1 MKRKSLISIFITL
14 MMLCLSMFVIV
25 GCSEKPAT
33 LETVT
38 ITNKTELAAEWHIGD
53 ADRAVTVAFAPDSFT
68 ADNTSVVLTS
78 DNRDAVVADGMVL
91 KAVGLGKAKITATA
105 DGKTDT
111 VDVEVLPK
119 LTGIAIT
126 NKNVLTSVWY
136 IGDDA
141 RMVEVKLSPD
151 DFTLENTDVQITSS
165 NPQVIKAEGKTLTAL
180 AEGTSTITAKAGE
193 FSDTVDV
200 TVSVPELTGISINEA
215 DLKKPW
221 TVGDADREVVVTY
234 DPASIYNNENT
245 PYTITS
251 DNTSAVTVIE
261 NKKIHAVACGEAKIT
276 VVAGN
281 KTAEV
286 TINVRPALESVSI
299 SNEAALKAK
308 WVIGDAART
317 VEVSLAPSDCYSSE
331 NTTVEITSSNE
342 QAIVVSGKTLTA
354 IGLGKSTITVTAGDK
369 TAEIELEVVKPDLTK
384 IAIGNKEELNAKW
397 AVGDATRTL
406 NINYTPHNYYNDD
419 NTTVTVSSS
428 NTSAITVSGKTLT
441 AAGVGT
447 STITVTY
454 GTGENALTDSVEITV
469 VRPDITSVTIT
480 NKDDFTADWQMNSG
494 TKSLT
499 ISLAPAEYYSL
510 ADVEVISSDSNIVS
524 INKTNDAVTLTA
536 VGGGEATITVKV
548 GSRQDSVEITVVRP
562 DITSVT
568 ITNKDDFTAD
578 WQMNSGTKS
587 LTISL
592 APAEYYSLADVEVIS
607 SDSNIVSINKT
618 NDAVTLTAVSVGEA
632 TITVK
637 VGSRQDNV
645 TINVVR
651 PALTSLSITSE
662 KTLNW
667 TLDGSNS
674 ATISV
679 SFDPE
684 DYYSAVDVTVTASG
698 DNIVT
703 TDGLTITAN
712 GNVGT
717 ATITVAYKDDATIK
731 DTITVTTTVSN
742 PSIELSGNGVT
753 LIQDGDKQGQYQLNG
768 LHGATIS
775 LPTVNKAACD
785 NRDDNIILDDLVL
798 SDTEKMALDNNEL
811 TVSEKGEFTVTY
823 TVKDSRDE
831 TKTATVTLNISIFR
845 KVLADNG
852 DYSMKEGCA
861 FVEDDKQVV
870 VGSNTGISFVPFNV
884 QPSKNYYAEVTF
896 DSKYFLSADGGWWD
910 SGIGMGHFLP
920 NVSGRL
926 LMSYV
931 DKAKTH
937 KVKDF
942 NTTVNWETDETKDA
956 SIIYSYKLDEF
967 RGIVFNTADDNT
979 PNTVKYAIARI
990 GDDFFCFVNDVY
1002 VCSVSPELYR
1012 NSDTIPGIFAVA
1024 MKNDNGNTEATKIS
1038 YVFDAEA
1045 KTKVSSLLKGGSGVA
1060 SAYVPNEYY
1069 LGSKVEGNF
1078 TVNVATDER
1087 GANFDVNGDNDNK
1100 KDYNSSCVSPY
1111 VYFDGDFALEWEY
1124 KPTWTSHEF
1133 GTGNT
1138 GSIFELRSINYWSE
1152 LNKFGVRFF
1161 WDGSTPVVQFIAH
1174 RPQED
1179 QFGWTNES
1187 AKYAQSSTEYQ
1198 NLMNYGVK
1206 MRVTRK
1212 ITDGKATITYTVI
1225 PFIDANKTEGQVLFE
1240 VTQAN
1245 IDQSNFGN
1253 NYQIATEAL
1262 QFVWHNMETA
1272 GEYSNIRWAHTA
1284 TPDWMRLS

>member
-14 MMLCLSMFVIV
+14 MMLCLSMFAIV

-53 ADRAVTVAFAPDSFT
+53 ADRAVAVAFAPDSFT

-165 NPQVIKAEGKTLTAL
+165 NPQAIKAEGKTLTAL

-548 GSRQDSVEITVVRP
+548 GSRQD
-562 DITSVT
+562 
-568 ITNKDDFTAD
+568 
-578 WQMNSGTKS
+578 
-587 LTISL
+587 
-592 APAEYYSLADVEVIS
+592 
-607 SDSNIVSINKT
+607 
-618 NDAVTLTAVSVGEA
+618 
-632 TITVK
+632 
-637 VGSRQDNV
+637 NV

-717 ATITVAYKDDATIK
+717 ATITVAYKDNAAIK

-768 LHGATIS
+768 LHGAAIS

-785 NRDDNIILDDLVL
+785 NRDENITLDDLEL
-798 SDTEKMALDNNEL
+798 SDTGKMTLDNNKL

-831 TKTATVTLNISIFR
+831 TKTATAILNISIFR

-942 NTTVNWETDETKDA
+942 NTAEGWETNEEKDA

-1024 MKNDNGNTEATKIS
+1024 MNNANGNTEATKIS

-1045 KTKVSSLLKGGSGVA
+1045 KTKVSTLLKGGSGVA
-1060 SAYVPNEYY
+1060 SAYVPFDWAANSKNEY
-1069 LGSKVEGNF
+1069 L
-1078 TVNVATDER
+1078 TVNNATEDR
-1087 GANFDVNGDNDNK
+1087 GANYNYTHNFSEFNDGM
-1100 KDYNSSCVSPY
+1100 VSPY
-1111 VYFDGDFALEWEY
+1111 VYFDGDFTFEWEY
-1124 KPTWTSHEF
+1124 KPTDVSFDWEV
-1133 GTGNT
+1133 
-1138 GSIFELRSINYWSE
+1138 GSTLEIRTNKYSE
-1152 LNKFGVRFF
+1152 PIIKFGVQFGYDWEGDVTGEKLR
-1161 WDGSTPVVQFIAH
+1161 FIADLRDPDNH
-1174 RPQED
+1174 
-1179 QFGWTNES
+1179 GWHQTSYYNKNS
-1187 AKYAQSSTEYQ
+1187 GDAATAAMYNNVFSF
-1198 NLMNYGVK
+1198 GVK
-1206 MRVTRK
+1206 FRVTRT
-1212 ITDGKATITYTVI
+1212 INEGKASYVYTVI
-1225 PFIDANKTEGQVLFE
+1225 PYTDANKTEGQKIEWTFIDITEENYGPGWDDAAKTVQVL
-1240 VTQAN
+1240 
-1245 IDQSNFGN
+1245 
-1253 NYQIATEAL
+1253 
-1262 QFVWHNMETA
+1262 WHNYRAA

-1284 TPDWMRLS
+1284 TPDWDAPVVD

>member
-53 ADRAVTVAFAPDSFT
+53 ADRAVEVAFAPDSFT

-111 VDVEVLPK
+111 VDVEVSPK

-151 DFTLENTDVQITSS
+151 DFTLDNTDVQITSS
-165 NPQVIKAEGKTLTAL
+165 NPQAIKAEGKTLTAL

-261 NKKIHAVACGEAKIT
+261 NKKIHAVALGEAKIT
-276 VVAGN
+276 VAAGN

-317 VEVSLAPSDCYSSE
+317 VEVSLAPSDYYSSE

-397 AVGDATRTL
+397 VVGDATRTL
-406 NINYTPHNYYNDD
+406 NINYTPHDYYNDD

-510 ADVEVISSDSNIVS
+510 ADVEVVSSDSNIVS
-524 INKTNDAVTLTA
+524 V
-536 VGGGEATITVKV
+536 
-548 GSRQDSVEITVVRP
+548 
-562 DITSVT
+562 
-568 ITNKDDFTAD
+568 
-578 WQMNSGTKS
+578 
-587 LTISL
+587 
-592 APAEYYSLADVEVIS
+592 
-607 SDSNIVSINKT
+607 NKT
-618 NDAVTLTAVSVGEA
+618 NDAVTLTAVSGGEA

-667 TLDGSNS
+667 TLDGNNS

-679 SFDPE
+679 SFNPAE
-684 DYYSAVDVTVTASG
+684 YYSAVDVTVTASG
-698 DNIVT
+698 NNIVT
-703 TDGLTITAN
+703 IDGLTITAN

-753 LIQDGDKQGQYQLNG
+753 LIQDGEKAGQYLING
-768 LHGATIS
+768 LHGAAIS
-775 LPTVNKAACD
+775 LPTVSKAACD
-785 NRDDNIILDDLVL
+785 NRDENITLDDLEL
-798 SDTEKMALDNNEL
+798 SDTGKMTLENNKL

-831 TKTATVTLNISIFR
+831 TKTATATLNISIFR

-870 VGSNTGISFVPFNV
+870 VGSNTDISFVPFNV

-896 DSKYFLSADGGWWD
+896 DSKYFLSTDGGWWE

-942 NTTVNWETDETKDA
+942 NTAVGWETNEENDA
-956 SIIYSYKLDEF
+956 SIIYSYKLDEL

-1012 NSDTIPGIFAVA
+1012 NSDTIPGIFADA
-1024 MKNDNGNTEATKIS
+1024 MKNEKGNTEATNIS

-1045 KTKVSSLLKGGSGVA
+1045 KTKVSTLLKGGSGVA
-1060 SAYVPNEYY
+1060 SAYRPFDGYPD
-1069 LGSKVEGNF
+1069 
-1078 TVNVATDER
+1078 TTDKITPSQENI
-1087 GANFDVNGDNDNK
+1087 GYTFNTMDAKEFNDG
-1100 KDYNSSCVSPY
+1100 CVSPY
-1111 VYFDGDFALEWEY
+1111 VYFDGDFTFEYEY
-1124 KPTWTSHEF
+1124 KPNQFDWSVWEA
-1133 GTGNT
+1133 
-1138 GSIFELRSINYWSE
+1138 GSILVIRS
-1152 LNKFGVRFF
+1152 NKYGNEMVRFGVDFAYS
-1161 WDGSTPVVQFIAH
+1161 DGKEGSRFIADVPKDDGGFNYH
-1174 RPQED
+1174 QDTRRFKGDAVE
-1179 QFGWTNES
+1179 
-1187 AKYAQSSTEYQ
+1187 Q
-1198 NLMNYGVK
+1198 NGQTYTPANDIFNYGAK
-1206 MRVTRK
+1206 FRVTRK
-1212 ITDGKATITYTVI
+1212 IVNGKATFAYSVSVYKDEQKTVGYTWGWTFTDI
-1225 PFIDANKTEGQVLFE
+1225 SEDYGAAWDDCTKTVQM
-1240 VTQAN
+1240 
-1245 IDQSNFGN
+1245 I
-1253 NYQIATEAL
+1253 
-1262 QFVWHNMETA
+1262 WHNKGASGT
-1272 GEYSNIRWAHTA
+1272 YSNIRWAHTA
-1284 TPDWMRLS
+1284 TPDWDAPVVD

>member
-14 MMLCLSMFVIV
+14 MMLCLSMFAIV

-33 LETVT
+33 LETIT

-53 ADRAVTVAFAPDSFT
+53 ADRAVAVAFAPDSFT

-78 DNRDAVVADGMVL
+78 DNRDAVVADGMML

-165 NPQVIKAEGKTLTAL
+165 NPQAIKAEGKTLTAL

-261 NKKIHAVACGEAKIT
+261 NKKIHAVARGEAKIT

-536 VGGGEATITVKV
+536 V
-548 GSRQDSVEITVVRP
+548 
-562 DITSVT
+562 
-568 ITNKDDFTAD
+568 
-578 WQMNSGTKS
+578 SG
-587 LTISL
+587 
-592 APAEYYSLADVEVIS
+592 
-607 SDSNIVSINKT
+607 
-618 NDAVTLTAVSVGEA
+618 GEA

-651 PALTSLSITSE
+651 PALKSLSITSE

-798 SDTEKMALDNNEL
+798 SDTTKMALDNNKL

-942 NTTVNWETDETKDA
+942 NTTVNWETNEEKDA

-1069 LGSKVEGNF
+1069 LGSKAEGNF

-1152 LNKFGVRFF
+1152 LNKFGVRFL

-1174 RPQED
+1174 RPQEE

-1240 VTQAN
+1240 VTQAD

-1253 NYQIATEAL
+1253 NYQIATETL

-1272 GEYSNIRWAHTA
+1272 GEYSNIRWTHTA
-1284 TPDWMRLS
+1284 TPDWYAPVVD

>member
-1 MKRKSLISIFITL
+1 MKRKSLILIFITL

-261 NKKIHAVACGEAKIT
+261 NKKIHAVARGEAKIT

-397 AVGDATRTL
+397 VVGDATRTL
-406 NINYTPHNYYNDD
+406 NINYTPHDYYNDD

-536 VGGGEATITVKV
+536 VSGGEATITVKV
-548 GSRQDSVEITVVRP
+548 GS
-562 DITSVT
+562 
-568 ITNKDDFTAD
+568 
-578 WQMNSGTKS
+578 M
-587 LTISL
+587 
-592 APAEYYSLADVEVIS
+592 
-607 SDSNIVSINKT
+607 
-618 NDAVTLTAVSVGEA
+618 
-632 TITVK
+632 
-637 VGSRQDNV
+637 QDNV

-712 GNVGT
+712 GKVGT

-896 DSKYFLSADGGWWD
+896 DSKYFLSADGGWWE

-942 NTTVNWETDETKDA
+942 NTAEGWETNEENDA

-1024 MKNDNGNTEATKIS
+1024 MKNDKGNTEATKIS

-1045 KTKVSSLLKGGSGVA
+1045 KTKVSTLLKGGSGVA
-1060 SAYVPNEYY
+1060 SAYVPFDWAANSKNEY
-1069 LGSKVEGNF
+1069 L
-1078 TVNVATDER
+1078 TVNNATEDR
-1087 GANFDVNGDNDNK
+1087 GANYNYTHKSSDFNDGM
-1100 KDYNSSCVSPY
+1100 VSPY
-1111 VYFDGDFALEWEY
+1111 VYFDGDFTFEWEY
-1124 KPTWTSHEF
+1124 KPTDVSFDWEV
-1133 GTGNT
+1133 
-1138 GSIFELRSINYWSE
+1138 GSTLEIRTNKYSE
-1152 LNKFGVRFF
+1152 PIIKFGVQFGYDWEGDVTGEKLR
-1161 WDGSTPVVQFIAH
+1161 FIADLRDPDH
-1174 RPQED
+1174 Y
-1179 QFGWTNES
+1179 GWHQTSYYNKNS
-1187 AKYAQSSTEYQ
+1187 GDAATAAMYNNVFSF
-1198 NLMNYGVK
+1198 GVK
-1206 MRVTRK
+1206 FRVTRT
-1212 ITDGKATITYTVI
+1212 INEGKASYVYTVI
-1225 PFIDANKTEGQVLFE
+1225 PYTDANKTEGQKIEWTFIDITEENYGPGWDDAAKTVQVL
-1240 VTQAN
+1240 
-1245 IDQSNFGN
+1245 
-1253 NYQIATEAL
+1253 
-1262 QFVWHNMETA
+1262 WHNYHAA

-1284 TPDWMRLS
+1284 TPDWDAPVVD

>member
-261 NKKIHAVACGEAKIT
+261 NKKIHAVARGEAKIT

-397 AVGDATRTL
+397 VVGDATRTL
-406 NINYTPHNYYNDD
+406 NINYTPHDYYNDD

-536 VGGGEATITVKV
+536 VSGGEATITVKV
-548 GSRQDSVEITVVRP
+548 GS
-562 DITSVT
+562 
-568 ITNKDDFTAD
+568 
-578 WQMNSGTKS
+578 M
-587 LTISL
+587 
-592 APAEYYSLADVEVIS
+592 
-607 SDSNIVSINKT
+607 
-618 NDAVTLTAVSVGEA
+618 
-632 TITVK
+632 
-637 VGSRQDNV
+637 QDNV

-717 ATITVAYKDDATIK
+717 ATITVAYKDDANIK

-753 LIQDGDKQGQYQLNG
+753 LIQDGEKAGQYLING
-768 LHGATIS
+768 LHGAAIS
-775 LPTVNKAACD
+775 LPTVSKAACD
-785 NRDDNIILDDLVL
+785 NRDENITLDDLEL
-798 SDTEKMALDNNEL
+798 SDTGKMTLDNNKL

-831 TKTATVTLNISIFR
+831 TKTATAILNISIFR

-942 NTTVNWETDETKDA
+942 NTAEGWETNEEKDA

-1024 MKNDNGNTEATKIS
+1024 MNNANGNTEATKIS

-1045 KTKVSSLLKGGSGVA
+1045 KTKVSTLLKGGSGVA
-1060 SAYVPNEYY
+1060 SAYVPFDWAANSKNEY
-1069 LGSKVEGNF
+1069 L
-1078 TVNVATDER
+1078 TVNNATEDR
-1087 GANFDVNGDNDNK
+1087 GANYNYTYNFSEFNDGM
-1100 KDYNSSCVSPY
+1100 VSPY
-1111 VYFDGDFALEWEY
+1111 VYFDGDFTFEWEY
-1124 KPTWTSHEF
+1124 KPTDVSFDWEV
-1133 GTGNT
+1133 
-1138 GSIFELRSINYWSE
+1138 GSTLEIRTNKYSE
-1152 LNKFGVRFF
+1152 PIIKFGVQFGYDWEGDVTGEKLR
-1161 WDGSTPVVQFIAH
+1161 FIADLRDPDNH
-1174 RPQED
+1174 
-1179 QFGWTNES
+1179 GWHQTSYYNKNS
-1187 AKYAQSSTEYQ
+1187 GDAATAAMYNNVFSF
-1198 NLMNYGVK
+1198 GVK
-1206 MRVTRK
+1206 FRVTRT
-1212 ITDGKATITYTVI
+1212 INEGKASYVYTVI
-1225 PFIDANKTEGQVLFE
+1225 PYTDANKTEGQKIEWTFIDITEENYGPGWDDAAKTVQVL
-1240 VTQAN
+1240 
-1245 IDQSNFGN
+1245 
-1253 NYQIATEAL
+1253 
-1262 QFVWHNMETA
+1262 WHNYRAA

-1284 TPDWMRLS
+1284 TPDWDAPVVD

>member
-25 GCSEKPAT
+25 GCSVKPAT

-53 ADRAVTVAFAPDSFT
+53 ADRVVAVAFAPDSFT

-111 VDVEVLPK
+111 VDVEVSPK

-261 NKKIHAVACGEAKIT
+261 NKKIHAVARGEAKIT

-397 AVGDATRTL
+397 VVGDATRTL
-406 NINYTPHNYYNDD
+406 NINYTPHDYYNDD

-510 ADVEVISSDSNIVS
+510 ADVEVISSDSNI
-524 INKTNDAVTLTA
+524 I
-536 VGGGEATITVKV
+536 
-548 GSRQDSVEITVVRP
+548 
-562 DITSVT
+562 
-568 ITNKDDFTAD
+568 
-578 WQMNSGTKS
+578 
-587 LTISL
+587 
-592 APAEYYSLADVEVIS
+592 
-607 SDSNIVSINKT
+607 SINKT
-618 NDAVTLTAVSVGEA
+618 NDAVTLTAVSGGEA

-637 VGSRQDNV
+637 VGSMQDNV

-651 PALTSLSITSE
+651 PALTNLSITSE

-684 DYYSAVDVTVTASG
+684 EYYSAVDVTVTASG
-698 DNIVT
+698 ENIVT

-717 ATITVAYKDDATIK
+717 ATITVAYKDNAAIN

-753 LIQDGDKQGQYQLNG
+753 LIQDGEKAGQYLING
-768 LHGATIS
+768 LHGAAIS
-775 LPTVNKAACD
+775 LPTVSKVACD
-785 NRDDNIILDDLVL
+785 NRDENITLDDLEL
-798 SDTEKMALDNNEL
+798 SDTGKMTLDNNKL

-831 TKTATVTLNISIFR
+831 TKTATAILNISIFR

-942 NTTVNWETDETKDA
+942 NTAEGWETNEEKDA

-1024 MKNDNGNTEATKIS
+1024 MNNANGNTEATKIS

-1045 KTKVSSLLKGGSGVA
+1045 KTKVSTLLKGGSGVA
-1060 SAYVPNEYY
+1060 SAYVPFDWAANSKNEY
-1069 LGSKVEGNF
+1069 L
-1078 TVNVATDER
+1078 TVNNATEDR
-1087 GANFDVNGDNDNK
+1087 GANYNYTHKFSGFNDGM
-1100 KDYNSSCVSPY
+1100 VSPY
-1111 VYFDGDFALEWEY
+1111 VYFDGDFTFEWEY
-1124 KPTWTSHEF
+1124 KPTDVSFDWEV
-1133 GTGNT
+1133 
-1138 GSIFELRSINYWSE
+1138 GSTLEIRTNKYSE
-1152 LNKFGVRFF
+1152 PIIKFGVQFGYDWEGDVTGEKLR
-1161 WDGSTPVVQFIAH
+1161 FIADLRDPDNH
-1174 RPQED
+1174 
-1179 QFGWTNES
+1179 GWHQTSYYNKNS
-1187 AKYAQSSTEYQ
+1187 GDAATAAMYNNVFSF
-1198 NLMNYGVK
+1198 GVK
-1206 MRVTRK
+1206 FRVTRT
-1212 ITDGKATITYTVI
+1212 INEGKASYVYTVI
-1225 PFIDANKTEGQVLFE
+1225 PYTDANKTEGQKIEWTFIDITEENYGPGWDDAAKTVQVL
-1240 VTQAN
+1240 
-1245 IDQSNFGN
+1245 
-1253 NYQIATEAL
+1253 
-1262 QFVWHNMETA
+1262 WHNYRAA

-1284 TPDWMRLS
+1284 TPDWDAPVVD

>member
-1 MKRKSLISIFITL
+1 MKRKSLILIFITL
-14 MMLCLSMFVIV
+14 MMLCLSMFAIV

-200 TVSVPELTGISINEA
+200 TVSVSVSELMGISINEA

-234 DPASIYNNENT
+234 NPAGIYNNENT

-251 DNTSAVTVIE
+251 NNTSAVTVIE

-286 TINVRPALESVSI
+286 TINVRPALESISI
-299 SNEAALKAK
+299 SNKAALKAK
-308 WVIGDAART
+308 W
-317 VEVSLAPSDCYSSE
+317 
-331 NTTVEITSSNE
+331 
-342 QAIVVSGKTLTA
+342 
-354 IGLGKSTITVTAGDK
+354 
-369 TAEIELEVVKPDLTK
+369 
-384 IAIGNKEELNAKW
+384 
-397 AVGDATRTL
+397 AVGDDTRTL
-406 NINYTPHNYYNDD
+406 NINYTPRDYYNDD

-469 VRPDITSVTIT
+469 V
-480 NKDDFTADWQMNSG
+480 
-494 TKSLT
+494 
-499 ISLAPAEYYSL
+499 
-510 ADVEVISSDSNIVS
+510 
-524 INKTNDAVTLTA
+524 
-536 VGGGEATITVKV
+536 
-548 GSRQDSVEITVVRP
+548 
-562 DITSVT
+562 
-568 ITNKDDFTAD
+568 
-578 WQMNSGTKS
+578 
-587 LTISL
+587 
-592 APAEYYSLADVEVIS
+592 
-607 SDSNIVSINKT
+607 
-618 NDAVTLTAVSVGEA
+618 
-632 TITVK
+632 
-637 VGSRQDNV
+637 
-645 TINVVR
+645 
-651 PALTSLSITSE
+651 PALKSLSITSE

-684 DYYSAVDVTVTASG
+684 EYYSAVDVTVTASG
-698 DNIVT
+698 DDIVT

-717 ATITVAYKDDATIK
+717 ATITVAYKDDANIK

-753 LIQDGDKQGQYQLNG
+753 LIQDGEKAGQYLING
-768 LHGATIS
+768 LHGAAIS
-775 LPTVNKAACD
+775 LPTVSKAACD
-785 NRDDNIILDDLVL
+785 NRDENITLDDLEL
-798 SDTEKMALDNNEL
+798 SDTGKMTLDNNKL

-831 TKTATVTLNISIFR
+831 TKTATAILNISIFR

-920 NVSGRL
+920 YVSGRL

-1024 MKNDNGNTEATKIS
+1024 MNNANGNTEATKIS

-1045 KTKVSSLLKGGSGVA
+1045 KTKVSTLLKGGSGVA

-1069 LGSKVEGNF
+1069 LGSKAEGNF

-1087 GANFDVNGDNDNK
+1087 GANFDFNADNDNK

-1111 VYFDGDFALEWEY
+1111 VYFDGDFTLEWEY
-1124 KPTWTSHEF
+1124 RPTWTSHEF

-1138 GSIFELRSINYWSE
+1138 GSIFELRSINYWAE

-1240 VTQAN
+1240 VTQAD

>member
-1 MKRKSLISIFITL
+1 MKRKSLILIFITL

-261 NKKIHAVACGEAKIT
+261 NKKIHAVARGEAKIT

-397 AVGDATRTL
+397 VVGDATRTL
-406 NINYTPHNYYNDD
+406 NINYTPHDYYNDD

-536 VGGGEATITVKV
+536 VSGGEATITVKV
-548 GSRQDSVEITVVRP
+548 GS
-562 DITSVT
+562 
-568 ITNKDDFTAD
+568 
-578 WQMNSGTKS
+578 M
-587 LTISL
+587 
-592 APAEYYSLADVEVIS
+592 
-607 SDSNIVSINKT
+607 
-618 NDAVTLTAVSVGEA
+618 
-632 TITVK
+632 
-637 VGSRQDNV
+637 QDNV

-684 DYYSAVDVTVTASG
+684 EYYSAVDVTVTASG

-717 ATITVAYKDDATIK
+717 ATITVAYKDNAAIN

-753 LIQDGDKQGQYQLNG
+753 LIQDGEKAGQYLING
-768 LHGATIS
+768 LHGAAIS
-775 LPTVNKAACD
+775 LPTVSKAACD
-785 NRDDNIILDDLVL
+785 NRDENITLDDLEL
-798 SDTEKMALDNNEL
+798 SDTGKMTLDNNKL

-831 TKTATVTLNISIFR
+831 TKTATAILNISIFR

-942 NTTVNWETDETKDA
+942 NTAEGWETNEEKDA

-1024 MKNDNGNTEATKIS
+1024 MNNANGNTEATKIS

-1045 KTKVSSLLKGGSGVA
+1045 KTKVSTLLKGGSGVA
-1060 SAYVPNEYY
+1060 SAYVPFDWAANSKNEY
-1069 LGSKVEGNF
+1069 L
-1078 TVNVATDER
+1078 TVNNATEDR
-1087 GANFDVNGDNDNK
+1087 GANYNYTYNFSEFNDGM
-1100 KDYNSSCVSPY
+1100 VSPY
-1111 VYFDGDFALEWEY
+1111 VYFDGDFTFEWEY
-1124 KPTWTSHEF
+1124 KPTDVSFDWEV
-1133 GTGNT
+1133 
-1138 GSIFELRSINYWSE
+1138 GSTLEIRTNKYSE
-1152 LNKFGVRFF
+1152 PIIKFGVQFGYDWEGDVTGEKLR
-1161 WDGSTPVVQFIAH
+1161 FIADLRDPDNH
-1174 RPQED
+1174 
-1179 QFGWTNES
+1179 GWHQTSYYNKNS
-1187 AKYAQSSTEYQ
+1187 GDAATAAMYNNVFSF
-1198 NLMNYGVK
+1198 GVK
-1206 MRVTRK
+1206 FRVTRT
-1212 ITDGKATITYTVI
+1212 INEGKASYVYTVI
-1225 PFIDANKTEGQVLFE
+1225 PYTDANKTEGQKIEWTFIDITEENYGPGWDDAAKTVQVL
-1240 VTQAN
+1240 
-1245 IDQSNFGN
+1245 
-1253 NYQIATEAL
+1253 
-1262 QFVWHNMETA
+1262 WHNYRAA

-1284 TPDWMRLS
+1284 TPDWDAPVVD

>member
-25 GCSEKPAT
+25 GCSVKPAT

-53 ADRAVTVAFAPDSFT
+53 ADRVVAVAFAPDSFT

-111 VDVEVLPK
+111 VDVEVSPK

-200 TVSVPELTGISINEA
+200 TVSVSVSELMGISINEA

-286 TINVRPALESVSI
+286 TINVRPALESISI
-299 SNEAALKAK
+299 SNKAALK
-308 WVIGDAART
+308 
-317 VEVSLAPSDCYSSE
+317 
-331 NTTVEITSSNE
+331 
-342 QAIVVSGKTLTA
+342 
-354 IGLGKSTITVTAGDK
+354 
-369 TAEIELEVVKPDLTK
+369 
-384 IAIGNKEELNAKW
+384 AKW

-406 NINYTPHNYYNDD
+406 NINYTPHDYYNDD

-469 VRPDITSVTIT
+469 V
-480 NKDDFTADWQMNSG
+480 
-494 TKSLT
+494 
-499 ISLAPAEYYSL
+499 
-510 ADVEVISSDSNIVS
+510 
-524 INKTNDAVTLTA
+524 
-536 VGGGEATITVKV
+536 
-548 GSRQDSVEITVVRP
+548 
-562 DITSVT
+562 
-568 ITNKDDFTAD
+568 
-578 WQMNSGTKS
+578 
-587 LTISL
+587 
-592 APAEYYSLADVEVIS
+592 
-607 SDSNIVSINKT
+607 
-618 NDAVTLTAVSVGEA
+618 
-632 TITVK
+632 
-637 VGSRQDNV
+637 
-645 TINVVR
+645 
-651 PALTSLSITSE
+651 PALKSLSITSE

-753 LIQDGDKQGQYQLNG
+753 LIQDGEKAGQYLING
-768 LHGATIS
+768 LHGAAIS
-775 LPTVNKAACD
+775 LPTVSKAACD
-785 NRDDNIILDDLVL
+785 NRDENITLDDLEL
-798 SDTEKMALDNNEL
+798 SDTGKMTLDNNKL

-831 TKTATVTLNISIFR
+831 TKTATAILNISIFR

-942 NTTVNWETDETKDA
+942 NTAEGWETNEEKDA

-1024 MKNDNGNTEATKIS
+1024 MKNANGNTEATKIS

-1045 KTKVSSLLKGGSGVA
+1045 KTKVSTLLKGGSGVA
-1060 SAYVPNEYY
+1060 SAYVPFDWAANSKNEY
-1069 LGSKVEGNF
+1069 L
-1078 TVNVATDER
+1078 TVNNATEDR
-1087 GANFDVNGDNDNK
+1087 GANYNYTHNFSEFNDGM
-1100 KDYNSSCVSPY
+1100 VSPY
-1111 VYFDGDFALEWEY
+1111 VYFDGDFTFEWEY
-1124 KPTWTSHEF
+1124 KPTDVSFDWEV
-1133 GTGNT
+1133 
-1138 GSIFELRSINYWSE
+1138 GSTLEIRTNKYSE
-1152 LNKFGVRFF
+1152 PIIKFGVQFGYDWEGDVTGEKLR
-1161 WDGSTPVVQFIAH
+1161 FIADLRDPDNH
-1174 RPQED
+1174 
-1179 QFGWTNES
+1179 GWHQTSYYNKNS
-1187 AKYAQSSTEYQ
+1187 GDAATAAMYNNVFSF
-1198 NLMNYGVK
+1198 GVK
-1206 MRVTRK
+1206 FRVTRT
-1212 ITDGKATITYTVI
+1212 INEGKASYVYTVI
-1225 PFIDANKTEGQVLFE
+1225 PYTDANKTEGQKIEWTFIDITEENYGPGWDDAAKTVQVL
-1240 VTQAN
+1240 
-1245 IDQSNFGN
+1245 
-1253 NYQIATEAL
+1253 
-1262 QFVWHNMETA
+1262 WHNYHAA

-1284 TPDWMRLS
+1284 TPDWDAPVVD

>member
-1 MKRKSLISIFITL
+1 MKRKSLILIFITL
-14 MMLCLSMFVIV
+14 MMLCLSMFAIV
-25 GCSEKPAT
+25 GCSVKPAT

-261 NKKIHAVACGEAKIT
+261 NKKIHAVARGEAKIT

-397 AVGDATRTL
+397 VVGDATRTL
-406 NINYTPHNYYNDD
+406 NINYTPHDYYNDD

-536 VGGGEATITVKV
+536 VSGGEATITVKV
-548 GSRQDSVEITVVRP
+548 GS
-562 DITSVT
+562 
-568 ITNKDDFTAD
+568 
-578 WQMNSGTKS
+578 M
-587 LTISL
+587 
-592 APAEYYSLADVEVIS
+592 
-607 SDSNIVSINKT
+607 
-618 NDAVTLTAVSVGEA
+618 
-632 TITVK
+632 
-637 VGSRQDNV
+637 QDNV

-698 DNIVT
+698 NNIVT

-753 LIQDGDKQGQYQLNG
+753 LIQDGEKAGQYLING
-768 LHGATIS
+768 LHGAAIS

-831 TKTATVTLNISIFR
+831 TKTATAILNISIFR

-942 NTTVNWETDETKDA
+942 NTTVNNWETDETKDA

-1024 MKNDNGNTEATKIS
+1024 MNNANGNTEATKIS

-1045 KTKVSSLLKGGSGVA
+1045 KTKVSTLLKGGSGVA

-1069 LGSKVEGNF
+1069 LGSKAEGNF

-1087 GANFDVNGDNDNK
+1087 GANFDFNADNDNK

-1111 VYFDGDFALEWEY
+1111 VYFDGDFTLEWEY
-1124 KPTWTSHEF
+1124 RPTWTSHEF

-1179 QFGWTNES
+1179 HFGWANES
-1187 AKYAQSSTEYQ
+1187 KKYAQSSTEYQ

-1240 VTQAN
+1240 VTQAD

>member
-14 MMLCLSMFVIV
+14 MMLCLSMFAIV

-53 ADRAVTVAFAPDSFT
+53 ADRAVAVAFAPDSFT

-261 NKKIHAVACGEAKIT
+261 NKKIHAVARGEAKIT

-397 AVGDATRTL
+397 VVGDATRTL
-406 NINYTPHNYYNDD
+406 NINYTPHDYYNDD

-480 NKDDFTADWQMNSG
+480 NKDDFTADW
-494 TKSLT
+494 
-499 ISLAPAEYYSL
+499 P
-510 ADVEVISSDSNIVS
+510 
-524 INKTNDAVTLTA
+524 
-536 VGGGEATITVKV
+536 
-548 GSRQDSVEITVVRP
+548 
-562 DITSVT
+562 
-568 ITNKDDFTAD
+568 
-578 WQMNSGTKS
+578 MNSGTKS

-618 NDAVTLTAVSVGEA
+618 NDAVTLTAVSGGEA

-637 VGSRQDNV
+637 VGSRQDSV

-1024 MKNDNGNTEATKIS
+1024 MNNANGNTEATKIS

-1045 KTKVSSLLKGGSGVA
+1045 KTKVSALLKGGSGVA

-1069 LGSKVEGNF
+1069 LGSKAEGNF

-1087 GANFDVNGDNDNK
+1087 GANFDVNGDKDNK

-1138 GSIFELRSINYWSE
+1138 GSIFELRSINYWAE

-1187 AKYAQSSTEYQ
+1187 ARYAQSSTEYQ

-1240 VTQAN
+1240 VTQAD
-1245 IDQSNFGN
+1245 IDQGNFGN

-1284 TPDWMRLS
+1284 TPDWDAPVVD

>member
-1 MKRKSLISIFITL
+1 MKRKSLILIFITL
-14 MMLCLSMFVIV
+14 MMLCLSMFAIV
-25 GCSEKPAT
+25 GCSVKPAT

-261 NKKIHAVACGEAKIT
+261 NKKIHAVARGEAKIT

-397 AVGDATRTL
+397 VVGDATRTL
-406 NINYTPHNYYNDD
+406 NINYTPHDYYNDD

-480 NKDDFTADWQMNSG
+480 NKDDFTADW
-494 TKSLT
+494 
-499 ISLAPAEYYSL
+499 P
-510 ADVEVISSDSNIVS
+510 
-524 INKTNDAVTLTA
+524 
-536 VGGGEATITVKV
+536 
-548 GSRQDSVEITVVRP
+548 
-562 DITSVT
+562 
-568 ITNKDDFTAD
+568 
-578 WQMNSGTKS
+578 MNSGTKS

-618 NDAVTLTAVSVGEA
+618 NDAVTLTAVSGGEA

-651 PALTSLSITSE
+651 PALKSLSITSE

-679 SFDPE
+679 SFDPAE
-684 DYYSAVDVTVTASG
+684 YYSAVDVTVTASG

-753 LIQDGDKQGQYQLNG
+753 LIQDGEKAGQYLING
-768 LHGATIS
+768 LHGAAIS
-775 LPTVNKAACD
+775 LPTVSKAACD
-785 NRDDNIILDDLVL
+785 NRDENITLDDLEL
-798 SDTEKMALDNNEL
+798 SDTGKMTLDNNKL

-831 TKTATVTLNISIFR
+831 TKTATAILNISIFR

-942 NTTVNWETDETKDA
+942 NTAEGWETNEEKDA

-1045 KTKVSSLLKGGSGVA
+1045 KTKVSTLLKGGSGVA
-1060 SAYVPNEYY
+1060 SAYVPFDWAANSKNEY
-1069 LGSKVEGNF
+1069 L
-1078 TVNVATDER
+1078 TVNNATEDR
-1087 GANFDVNGDNDNK
+1087 GANYNYTHNFSEFNDGM
-1100 KDYNSSCVSPY
+1100 VSPY
-1111 VYFDGDFALEWEY
+1111 VYFDGDFTFEWEY
-1124 KPTWTSHEF
+1124 KPTDVSFDWEV
-1133 GTGNT
+1133 
-1138 GSIFELRSINYWSE
+1138 GSTLEIRTNKYSE
-1152 LNKFGVRFF
+1152 PIIKFGVQFGYDWEGDVTGEKLR
-1161 WDGSTPVVQFIAH
+1161 FIADLRDPDNH
-1174 RPQED
+1174 
-1179 QFGWTNES
+1179 GWHQTSYYNKNS
-1187 AKYAQSSTEYQ
+1187 GDAATAAMYNNVFSF
-1198 NLMNYGVK
+1198 GVK
-1206 MRVTRK
+1206 FRVTRT
-1212 ITDGKATITYTVI
+1212 INEGKASYVYTVI
-1225 PFIDANKTEGQVLFE
+1225 PYTDANKTEGQKIEWTFIDITEENYGPGWDDAAKTVQVL
-1240 VTQAN
+1240 
-1245 IDQSNFGN
+1245 
-1253 NYQIATEAL
+1253 
-1262 QFVWHNMETA
+1262 WHNYRAA

-1284 TPDWMRLS
+1284 TPDWDAPVVD

>member
-1 MKRKSLISIFITL
+1 MKRKSLILIFITL
-14 MMLCLSMFVIV
+14 MMLCLSMFAIV

-200 TVSVPELTGISINEA
+200 TVSVSVSELTGISINEA

-286 TINVRPALESVSI
+286 TINVRPVLESISI
-299 SNEAALKAK
+299 SNKAALK
-308 WVIGDAART
+308 
-317 VEVSLAPSDCYSSE
+317 
-331 NTTVEITSSNE
+331 
-342 QAIVVSGKTLTA
+342 
-354 IGLGKSTITVTAGDK
+354 
-369 TAEIELEVVKPDLTK
+369 
-384 IAIGNKEELNAKW
+384 AKW

-406 NINYTPHNYYNDD
+406 NINYTPNGYYNDD

-454 GTGENALTDSVEITV
+454 GTGENARTDSVEITV
-469 VRPDITSVTIT
+469 V
-480 NKDDFTADWQMNSG
+480 
-494 TKSLT
+494 
-499 ISLAPAEYYSL
+499 
-510 ADVEVISSDSNIVS
+510 
-524 INKTNDAVTLTA
+524 
-536 VGGGEATITVKV
+536 
-548 GSRQDSVEITVVRP
+548 
-562 DITSVT
+562 
-568 ITNKDDFTAD
+568 
-578 WQMNSGTKS
+578 
-587 LTISL
+587 
-592 APAEYYSLADVEVIS
+592 
-607 SDSNIVSINKT
+607 
-618 NDAVTLTAVSVGEA
+618 
-632 TITVK
+632 
-637 VGSRQDNV
+637 
-645 TINVVR
+645 
-651 PALTSLSITSE
+651 PALKSLSITSE

-684 DYYSAVDVTVTASG
+684 EYYSAADVTVTASG

-717 ATITVAYKDDATIK
+717 ATITVAYKDNAAIK

-785 NRDDNIILDDLVL
+785 NRDDNIILDDLEL
-798 SDTEKMALDNNEL
+798 SDTGKMTLDNNKL

-823 TVKDSRDE
+823 TVKDRRDE
-831 TKTATVTLNISIFR
+831 TKIATVTLNISIFR
-845 KVLADNG
+845 KVLADN
-852 DYSMKEGCA
+852 DNYSMKEGCA

-910 SGIGMGHFLP
+910 SGIGMGHFRP

-1024 MKNDNGNTEATKIS
+1024 MNNANGNTEATKIS

-1045 KTKVSSLLKGGSGVA
+1045 KTKVSTLLKGGSGVA

-1069 LGSKVEGNF
+1069 LGSKAEGNF

-1087 GANFDVNGDNDNK
+1087 GANFDFNADNDNK

-1111 VYFDGDFALEWEY
+1111 VYFDGDFTLEWEY
-1124 KPTWTSHEF
+1124 RPTWTSHEF

-1152 LNKFGVRFF
+1152 LNKFGVRFS

-1174 RPQED
+1174 RPQEE
-1179 QFGWTNES
+1179 QFGWANES
-1187 AKYAQSSTEYQ
+1187 KKYAQSSTEYQ

-1225 PFIDANKTEGQVLFE
+1225 PFTDANKTEGQALLD
-1240 VTQAN
+1240 VTQSD
-1245 IDQSNFGN
+1245 IDQGNFGN

-1284 TPDWMRLS
+1284 TPDWYAPVVD

>member
-1 MKRKSLISIFITL
+1 MKRKSLILIFITL
-14 MMLCLSMFVIV
+14 MMLCLSMFAIV

-200 TVSVPELTGISINEA
+200 TVSVSVSELMGISINEA

-234 DPASIYNNENT
+234 NPANIYNNENT

-251 DNTSAVTVIE
+251 DNTSVVTVIE

-286 TINVRPALESVSI
+286 TINVRPVLESISI
-299 SNEAALKAK
+299 SNKAAL
-308 WVIGDAART
+308 
-317 VEVSLAPSDCYSSE
+317 
-331 NTTVEITSSNE
+331 
-342 QAIVVSGKTLTA
+342 Q
-354 IGLGKSTITVTAGDK
+354 
-369 TAEIELEVVKPDLTK
+369 
-384 IAIGNKEELNAKW
+384 AKW

-406 NINYTPHNYYNDD
+406 NINYTPNGYYNDD

-454 GTGENALTDSVEITV
+454 GTGENALRDSVEITV
-469 VRPDITSVTIT
+469 V
-480 NKDDFTADWQMNSG
+480 
-494 TKSLT
+494 
-499 ISLAPAEYYSL
+499 
-510 ADVEVISSDSNIVS
+510 
-524 INKTNDAVTLTA
+524 
-536 VGGGEATITVKV
+536 
-548 GSRQDSVEITVVRP
+548 
-562 DITSVT
+562 
-568 ITNKDDFTAD
+568 
-578 WQMNSGTKS
+578 
-587 LTISL
+587 
-592 APAEYYSLADVEVIS
+592 
-607 SDSNIVSINKT
+607 
-618 NDAVTLTAVSVGEA
+618 
-632 TITVK
+632 
-637 VGSRQDNV
+637 
-645 TINVVR
+645 
-651 PALTSLSITSE
+651 PALKSLSITSE

-684 DYYSAVDVTVTASG
+684 EYYSEADVTVTASG

-717 ATITVAYKDDATIK
+717 ATITVAYKDNAAIK

-845 KVLADNG
+845 KVLADN
-852 DYSMKEGCA
+852 DNYSMKEGCA

-910 SGIGMGHFLP
+910 SGIGMGHFLS

-942 NTTVNWETDETKDA
+942 NTTVNNWETDETKDA

-1024 MKNDNGNTEATKIS
+1024 MKNDKGNTEATKIS

-1045 KTKVSSLLKGGSGVA
+1045 KTKVSTLLKGGSGVA
-1060 SAYVPNEYY
+1060 SAYVPFEWAANSKNEY
-1069 LGSKVEGNF
+1069 L
-1078 TVNVATDER
+1078 TVNNATEDR
-1087 GANFDVNGDNDNK
+1087 GANYNYT
-1100 KDYNSSCVSPY
+1100 YNSSEFNDGMVSPY
-1111 VYFDGDFALEWEY
+1111 VYFDGDFTFEWEY
-1124 KPTWTSHEF
+1124 KPTDVSFDWEV
-1133 GTGNT
+1133 
-1138 GSIFELRSINYWSE
+1138 GSTLEIRTNKYSE
-1152 LNKFGVRFF
+1152 PIIKFGVQFGYDWEGDVTGEKLR
-1161 WDGSTPVVQFIAH
+1161 FIADLRDPDNH
-1174 RPQED
+1174 
-1179 QFGWTNES
+1179 GWHQTSYYNKNS
-1187 AKYAQSSTEYQ
+1187 GDAATAAMYNNVFSF
-1198 NLMNYGVK
+1198 GVK
-1206 MRVTRK
+1206 FRVTRT
-1212 ITDGKATITYTVI
+1212 INEGKASYVYTVI
-1225 PFIDANKTEGQVLFE
+1225 PYTDANKTEGQKIEWTFIDITEENYGPGWDDAAKTVQVL
-1240 VTQAN
+1240 
-1245 IDQSNFGN
+1245 
-1253 NYQIATEAL
+1253 
-1262 QFVWHNMETA
+1262 WHNYRAA
-1272 GEYSNIRWAHTA
+1272 GEYSNIRWAHTT
-1284 TPDWMRLS
+1284 TPDWDAPVVD

>member
-14 MMLCLSMFVIV
+14 MMLCLSMFAIV

-33 LETVT
+33 LESVT

-53 ADRAVTVAFAPDSFT
+53 ADRAVAVVFAPDSFT

-111 VDVEVLPK
+111 VDVEVSPK

-141 RMVEVKLSPD
+141 RMVEVKLSPN
-151 DFTLENTDVQITSS
+151 DFTLDNTDVQITSS
-165 NPQVIKAEGKTLTAL
+165 NPQAIKAEGKTLTAL

-261 NKKIHAVACGEAKIT
+261 NKKIHAVALGEAKIT
-276 VVAGN
+276 VAAGN

-317 VEVSLAPSDCYSSE
+317 VEVSLAPSDYYSSE

-406 NINYTPHNYYNDD
+406 NINYTPHDYYNDD

-510 ADVEVISSDSNIVS
+510 ADVEVVSSDSNIVS
-524 INKTNDAVTLTA
+524 VNKTNDAVTLTA
-536 VGGGEATITVKV
+536 VSSGEATITVKV
-548 GSRQDSVEITVVRP
+548 GSRQDS
-562 DITSVT
+562 
-568 ITNKDDFTAD
+568 
-578 WQMNSGTKS
+578 
-587 LTISL
+587 
-592 APAEYYSLADVEVIS
+592 
-607 SDSNIVSINKT
+607 
-618 NDAVTLTAVSVGEA
+618 
-632 TITVK
+632 
-637 VGSRQDNV
+637 V

-667 TLDGSNS
+667 TLDGNNS

-679 SFDPE
+679 SFDPAE
-684 DYYSAVDVTVTASG
+684 YYSAVDVTVTASG

-753 LIQDGDKQGQYQLNG
+753 LIQDGEKAGQYLING
-768 LHGATIS
+768 LHGAAIS
-775 LPTVNKAACD
+775 LPTVSKAACD
-785 NRDDNIILDDLVL
+785 NRDENITLDDLEL
-798 SDTEKMALDNNEL
+798 SDTGKMTLDNNKL

-831 TKTATVTLNISIFR
+831 TKTATAILNISIFR

-870 VGSNTGISFVPFNV
+870 VGSNTDISFVPFNV

-896 DSKYFLSADGGWWD
+896 DSKYFLSTDGGWWE

-942 NTTVNWETDETKDA
+942 NTAEGWETNEENDA

-1024 MKNDNGNTEATKIS
+1024 MNNANGNTEATKIS

-1045 KTKVSSLLKGGSGVA
+1045 KTKVSTLLKGGSGVA
-1060 SAYVPNEYY
+1060 SAYVPFDWAANSKNEY
-1069 LGSKVEGNF
+1069 L
-1078 TVNVATDER
+1078 TVNNATEDR
-1087 GANFDVNGDNDNK
+1087 GANYNYTYKSSEFNDGM
-1100 KDYNSSCVSPY
+1100 VSPY
-1111 VYFDGDFALEWEY
+1111 VYFDGDFTFEWEY
-1124 KPTWTSHEF
+1124 KPTDVSFDWEV
-1133 GTGNT
+1133 
-1138 GSIFELRSINYWSE
+1138 GSTLEIRTNKYSE
-1152 LNKFGVRFF
+1152 PIIKFGVQFGYDWEGDVTGEKLR
-1161 WDGSTPVVQFIAH
+1161 FIADLRDPDNH
-1174 RPQED
+1174 
-1179 QFGWTNES
+1179 GWHQTSYYNKNS
-1187 AKYAQSSTEYQ
+1187 GDAATAAMYNNVFSF
-1198 NLMNYGVK
+1198 GVK
-1206 MRVTRK
+1206 FRVTRT
-1212 ITDGKATITYTVI
+1212 INEGKASYVYTVI
-1225 PFIDANKTEGQVLFE
+1225 PYTDANKTEGQKIEWTFIDITEENYGPGWDDAAKTVQVL
-1240 VTQAN
+1240 
-1245 IDQSNFGN
+1245 
-1253 NYQIATEAL
+1253 
-1262 QFVWHNMETA
+1262 WHNYRAA

-1284 TPDWMRLS
+1284 TPDWDAPVVD

>member
-1 MKRKSLISIFITL
+1 MKRKSLILIFITL
-14 MMLCLSMFVIV
+14 MMLCLSMFAIV

-261 NKKIHAVACGEAKIT
+261 NKKIHAVARGEAKIT

-397 AVGDATRTL
+397 VVGDATRTL
-406 NINYTPHNYYNDD
+406 NINYTPHDYYNDD

-536 VGGGEATITVKV
+536 VSGGEATITVKV
-548 GSRQDSVEITVVRP
+548 GS
-562 DITSVT
+562 
-568 ITNKDDFTAD
+568 
-578 WQMNSGTKS
+578 M
-587 LTISL
+587 
-592 APAEYYSLADVEVIS
+592 
-607 SDSNIVSINKT
+607 
-618 NDAVTLTAVSVGEA
+618 
-632 TITVK
+632 
-637 VGSRQDNV
+637 QDNV

-651 PALTSLSITSE
+651 PALKSLSITSE

-684 DYYSAVDVTVTASG
+684 EYYSAVDVTVTASG

-753 LIQDGDKQGQYQLNG
+753 LIQGGDKQGQYQLNG

-798 SDTEKMALDNNEL
+798 SDTKKMALDNNKL

-845 KVLADNG
+845 KVLADN
-852 DYSMKEGCA
+852 DNYSMKEGCA

-942 NTTVNWETDETKDA
+942 NTTVNNWETDETKDA

-1024 MKNDNGNTEATKIS
+1024 MKNDKGNTEATKIS

-1045 KTKVSSLLKGGSGVA
+1045 KTKVSTLLKGGSGVA
-1060 SAYVPNEYY
+1060 SAYVPFDWAANSKNEY
-1069 LGSKVEGNF
+1069 L
-1078 TVNVATDER
+1078 TVNNATEDR
-1087 GANFDVNGDNDNK
+1087 GANYNYTYKSSEFNDGM
-1100 KDYNSSCVSPY
+1100 VSPY
-1111 VYFDGDFALEWEY
+1111 VYFDGDFTFEWEY
-1124 KPTWTSHEF
+1124 KPTDVSFDWEV
-1133 GTGNT
+1133 
-1138 GSIFELRSINYWSE
+1138 GSTLEIRTNKYSE
-1152 LNKFGVRFF
+1152 PIIKFGVQFGYDWEGDVTGEKLR
-1161 WDGSTPVVQFIAH
+1161 FIADLRDPNNH
-1174 RPQED
+1174 
-1179 QFGWTNES
+1179 GWHQTSYYNKNS
-1187 AKYAQSSTEYQ
+1187 GDAATAAMYNNVFSF
-1198 NLMNYGVK
+1198 GVK
-1206 MRVTRK
+1206 FRVTRT
-1212 ITDGKATITYTVI
+1212 INEGKASYVYTVI
-1225 PFIDANKTEGQVLFE
+1225 PYTDANKTEGQKIEWTFIDITEENYGPGWDDAAKTVQVL
-1240 VTQAN
+1240 
-1245 IDQSNFGN
+1245 
-1253 NYQIATEAL
+1253 
-1262 QFVWHNMETA
+1262 WHNYRAA

-1284 TPDWMRLS
+1284 TPDWDAPVVD

>member
-1 MKRKSLISIFITL
+1 M
-14 MMLCLSMFVIV
+14 

-53 ADRAVTVAFAPDSFT
+53 ADRVVAVAFAPDSFT

-221 TVGDADREVVVTY
+221 TVGDAEREVVVTY

-261 NKKIHAVACGEAKIT
+261 NKKIHAVARGEAKIT

-397 AVGDATRTL
+397 VVGDATRTL
-406 NINYTPHNYYNDD
+406 NINYTPHDYYNDD

-480 NKDDFTADWQMNSG
+480 NKDDFTADW
-494 TKSLT
+494 
-499 ISLAPAEYYSL
+499 P
-510 ADVEVISSDSNIVS
+510 
-524 INKTNDAVTLTA
+524 
-536 VGGGEATITVKV
+536 
-548 GSRQDSVEITVVRP
+548 
-562 DITSVT
+562 
-568 ITNKDDFTAD
+568 
-578 WQMNSGTKS
+578 MNSGTKS

-618 NDAVTLTAVSVGEA
+618 NDAVTLTAVSGGEA

-637 VGSRQDNV
+637 VGSRQDSV

-1069 LGSKVEGNF
+1069 LGSKAEGNF

-1138 GSIFELRSINYWSE
+1138 GSIFELRSINYWAE

-1240 VTQAN
+1240 VTQAD

-1253 NYQIATEAL
+1253 NYQCATEIL
-1262 QFVWHNMETA
+1262 QVVWHNMETA
-1272 GEYSNIRWAHTA
+1272 GEYSNIRWAHTS
-1284 TPDWMRLS
+1284 TPEWIKEEAE

>member
-1 MKRKSLISIFITL
+1 MKRKSLILIFITL
-14 MMLCLSMFVIV
+14 MMLCLSMFAIV

-200 TVSVPELTGISINEA
+200 TVSVPELTGIAITNKNVLTSVWYIGDDARMVEVKLSPDDFTLENTDVQITSSNPQVIKAEGKTLTALAEGTSTITAKAGEFSDTVDVTVSVPELTGISINEA

-261 NKKIHAVACGEAKIT
+261 NKKIHAVARGEAKIT

-397 AVGDATRTL
+397 VVGDATRTL
-406 NINYTPHNYYNDD
+406 NINYTPHDYYNDD

-536 VGGGEATITVKV
+536 VSGGEATITVKV
-548 GSRQDSVEITVVRP
+548 GS
-562 DITSVT
+562 
-568 ITNKDDFTAD
+568 
-578 WQMNSGTKS
+578 M
-587 LTISL
+587 
-592 APAEYYSLADVEVIS
+592 
-607 SDSNIVSINKT
+607 
-618 NDAVTLTAVSVGEA
+618 
-632 TITVK
+632 
-637 VGSRQDNV
+637 QDNV

-684 DYYSAVDVTVTASG
+684 EYYSAVDVTVTASG

-717 ATITVAYKDDATIK
+717 ATITVAYKDNAAIN

-753 LIQDGDKQGQYQLNG
+753 LIQDGEKAGQYLING
-768 LHGATIS
+768 LHGAAIS

-798 SDTEKMALDNNEL
+798 SDTEKMALDNNKL

-831 TKTATVTLNISIFR
+831 TKTATAILNISIFR

-896 DSKYFLSADGGWWD
+896 DSKYFLSADGGWWE

-1024 MKNDNGNTEATKIS
+1024 MKNDKGNTEATKIS

-1045 KTKVSSLLKGGSGVA
+1045 KTKVSTLLKGGSGVA
-1060 SAYVPNEYY
+1060 SAYVPFDWAANSKNEY
-1069 LGSKVEGNF
+1069 L
-1078 TVNVATDER
+1078 TVNNATEDR
-1087 GANFDVNGDNDNK
+1087 GANYNYTHKFSEFNDGM
-1100 KDYNSSCVSPY
+1100 VSPY
-1111 VYFDGDFALEWEY
+1111 VYFDGDFTFEWEY
-1124 KPTWTSHEF
+1124 KPTDVSFDWEV
-1133 GTGNT
+1133 
-1138 GSIFELRSINYWSE
+1138 GSTLEIRTNKYSE
-1152 LNKFGVRFF
+1152 PIIKFGVQFGYDWEGDVTGEKLR
-1161 WDGSTPVVQFIAH
+1161 FIADLRDPDKH
-1174 RPQED
+1174 
-1179 QFGWTNES
+1179 GWHQTSYYNKNS
-1187 AKYAQSSTEYQ
+1187 GDAATAAMYNNVFSF
-1198 NLMNYGVK
+1198 GVK
-1206 MRVTRK
+1206 FRVTRT
-1212 ITDGKATITYTVI
+1212 INEGKASYVYTVI
-1225 PFIDANKTEGQVLFE
+1225 PYTDANKTEGQKIEWTFIDITEENYGPGWDDAAKTVQVL
-1240 VTQAN
+1240 
-1245 IDQSNFGN
+1245 
-1253 NYQIATEAL
+1253 
-1262 QFVWHNMETA
+1262 WHNYRAA

-1284 TPDWMRLS
+1284 TPDWDAPVVD

>member
-1 MKRKSLISIFITL
+1 MKRKSILTVIVTL
-14 MMLCLSMFVIV
+14 LMLCLSMFAVV
-25 GCSEKPAT
+25 GCSKQPIT
-33 LETVT
+33 LESVT
-38 ITNKTELAAEWHIGD
+38 ITNKTELTAEWHIGD
-53 ADRAVTVAFAPDSFT
+53 ADRTVSVAFSPDSFT

-111 VDVEVLPK
+111 VDVEVSPK

-141 RMVEVKLSPD
+141 RMVEVKLSPN
-151 DFTLENTDVQITSS
+151 DFTLDNTDVQITSS

-261 NKKIHAVACGEAKIT
+261 NKKIHAVALGEAKIT
-276 VVAGN
+276 VAAGN

-317 VEVSLAPSDCYSSE
+317 VEVSLAPSDYYSSE

-354 IGLGKSTITVTAGDK
+354 IGLGKSTITVTAGNK
-369 TAEIELEVVKPDLTK
+369 TAEVELEVVKPDLTR
-384 IAIGNKEELNAKW
+384 ILIDNKMELTAKW
-397 AVGDATRTL
+397 AVGDATRTVE
-406 NINYTPHNYYNDD
+406 INYTPHNYYNDE

-428 NTSAITVSGKTLT
+428 NESVLTVDGKTLT
-441 AAGVGT
+441 ATGVGS
-447 STITVTY
+447 STVTITY
-454 GTGENALTDSVEITV
+454 GTDNNALTDSVEITV

-480 NKDDFTADWQMNSG
+480 NKDDFNADWQMNSG

-510 ADVEVISSDSNIVS
+510 ADVEVVSSDSNIVS
-524 INKTNDAVTLTA
+524 VNKANNAVTLTA

-548 GSRQDSVEITVVRP
+548 GSRQDSV
-562 DITSVT
+562 
-568 ITNKDDFTAD
+568 
-578 WQMNSGTKS
+578 
-587 LTISL
+587 
-592 APAEYYSLADVEVIS
+592 
-607 SDSNIVSINKT
+607 
-618 NDAVTLTAVSVGEA
+618 
-632 TITVK
+632 
-637 VGSRQDNV
+637 

-667 TLDGSNS
+667 TLNGNNS

-679 SFDPE
+679 SFNPAE
-684 DYYSAVDVTVTASG
+684 YYSAVDVTVTASG

-753 LIQDGDKQGQYQLNG
+753 LIQDGENEGQYLING

-775 LPTVNKAACD
+775 LPTVSKAACD
-785 NRDDNIILDDLVL
+785 NRDENITLDDLEL
-798 SDTEKMALDNNEL
+798 SDTGKMTLDNNKL

-831 TKTATVTLNISIFR
+831 TKTATAILNISIFR

-942 NTTVNWETDETKDA
+942 NTAAGWETNEENDA
-956 SIIYSYKLDEF
+956 SIIYSYKLDEL

-1012 NSDTIPGIFAVA
+1012 NSETIPGIFAVA

-1045 KTKVSSLLKGGSGVA
+1045 KTKVSALLKGGSGVA
-1060 SAYVPNEYY
+1060 SAYRPFDGY
-1069 LGSKVEGNF
+1069 SD
-1078 TVNVATDER
+1078 TTDKITLSQ
-1087 GANFDVNGDNDNK
+1087 DNTGYTFNTTEAKEFNDG
-1100 KDYNSSCVSPY
+1100 CVSPY
-1111 VYFDGDFALEWEY
+1111 VYFDGDFTFEYEY
-1124 KPTWTSHEF
+1124 KPHQFDWSVWEA
-1133 GTGNT
+1133 
-1138 GSIFELRSINYWSE
+1138 GSILVIRS
-1152 LNKFGVRFF
+1152 NKYGNEMVRFGVDFVYSNGE
-1161 WDGSTPVVQFIAH
+1161 GSRFIADV
-1174 RPQED
+1174 PKAGE
-1179 QFGWTNES
+1179 GWNYHQDTRIFKGDTVE
-1187 AKYAQSSTEYQ
+1187 Q
-1198 NLMNYGVK
+1198 NGQTYTPADDIFNYGAK
-1206 MRVTRK
+1206 FRVTRT
-1212 ITDGKATITYTVI
+1212 ITNGKATFAYSVSVYKDEQKTVGYTWGWTFTDI
-1225 PFIDANKTEGQVLFE
+1225 SEDYGAAWDDCTKTVQM
-1240 VTQAN
+1240 
-1245 IDQSNFGN
+1245 I
-1253 NYQIATEAL
+1253 
-1262 QFVWHNMETA
+1262 WHNKGAKGT
-1272 GEYSNIRWAHTA
+1272 YSNIRWAHTA
-1284 TPDWMRLS
+1284 TPDWDTPVVD

>member
-53 ADRAVTVAFAPDSFT
+53 ADRVVAVAFAPDSFT

-261 NKKIHAVACGEAKIT
+261 NKKIHAVARGEAKIT

-397 AVGDATRTL
+397 VVGDATRTL
-406 NINYTPHNYYNDD
+406 NINYTPHDYYNDD

-480 NKDDFTADWQMNSG
+480 NKDDFTADW
-494 TKSLT
+494 
-499 ISLAPAEYYSL
+499 P
-510 ADVEVISSDSNIVS
+510 
-524 INKTNDAVTLTA
+524 
-536 VGGGEATITVKV
+536 
-548 GSRQDSVEITVVRP
+548 
-562 DITSVT
+562 
-568 ITNKDDFTAD
+568 
-578 WQMNSGTKS
+578 MNSGTKS

-618 NDAVTLTAVSVGEA
+618 NDAVTLTAVSGGEA

-637 VGSRQDNV
+637 VGSRQDSV

-942 NTTVNWETDETKDA
+942 NTAEGWETNEEKDA

-1024 MKNDNGNTEATKIS
+1024 MKNANGNTEATKIS

-1045 KTKVSSLLKGGSGVA
+1045 KTKVSTLLKGGSGVA
-1060 SAYVPNEYY
+1060 SAYVPFDWAANSKNEY
-1069 LGSKVEGNF
+1069 L
-1078 TVNVATDER
+1078 TVNNATEDR
-1087 GANFDVNGDNDNK
+1087 GANYNYTHSFSEFNDGM
-1100 KDYNSSCVSPY
+1100 VSPY
-1111 VYFDGDFALEWEY
+1111 VYFDGDFTFEWEY
-1124 KPTWTSHEF
+1124 KPTDVSFDWEV
-1133 GTGNT
+1133 
-1138 GSIFELRSINYWSE
+1138 GSTLEIRTNKYSE
-1152 LNKFGVRFF
+1152 PIIKFGVQFGYDWEGDVTGEKLR
-1161 WDGSTPVVQFIAH
+1161 FIADLRDPDNH
-1174 RPQED
+1174 
-1179 QFGWTNES
+1179 GWHQTSYYNKNS
-1187 AKYAQSSTEYQ
+1187 GDAATAAMYNNVFSF
-1198 NLMNYGVK
+1198 GVK
-1206 MRVTRK
+1206 FRVTRT
-1212 ITDGKATITYTVI
+1212 INEGKASYVYTVI
-1225 PFIDANKTEGQVLFE
+1225 PYTDANKTEGQKIEWTFIDITEENYGPGWDDAAKTVQVL
-1240 VTQAN
+1240 
-1245 IDQSNFGN
+1245 
-1253 NYQIATEAL
+1253 
-1262 QFVWHNMETA
+1262 WHNYRAA

-1284 TPDWMRLS
+1284 TPDWDAPVVD

>member
-1 MKRKSLISIFITL
+1 MKRKSLILIFITL
-14 MMLCLSMFVIV
+14 MMLCLSMFAIV

-200 TVSVPELTGISINEA
+200 TVSVSVSELMGISINEA

-286 TINVRPALESVSI
+286 TINVRPALESISI
-299 SNEAALKAK
+299 SNKAELK
-308 WVIGDAART
+308 
-317 VEVSLAPSDCYSSE
+317 
-331 NTTVEITSSNE
+331 
-342 QAIVVSGKTLTA
+342 
-354 IGLGKSTITVTAGDK
+354 
-369 TAEIELEVVKPDLTK
+369 
-384 IAIGNKEELNAKW
+384 AKW

-406 NINYTPHNYYNDD
+406 NINYTPHDYYNDD

-469 VRPDITSVTIT
+469 V
-480 NKDDFTADWQMNSG
+480 
-494 TKSLT
+494 
-499 ISLAPAEYYSL
+499 
-510 ADVEVISSDSNIVS
+510 
-524 INKTNDAVTLTA
+524 
-536 VGGGEATITVKV
+536 
-548 GSRQDSVEITVVRP
+548 
-562 DITSVT
+562 
-568 ITNKDDFTAD
+568 
-578 WQMNSGTKS
+578 
-587 LTISL
+587 
-592 APAEYYSLADVEVIS
+592 
-607 SDSNIVSINKT
+607 
-618 NDAVTLTAVSVGEA
+618 
-632 TITVK
+632 
-637 VGSRQDNV
+637 
-645 TINVVR
+645 
-651 PALTSLSITSE
+651 PALKSLSITSE

-684 DYYSAVDVTVTASG
+684 EYYSAVDVTVTASG
-698 DNIVT
+698 DDIVT

-753 LIQDGDKQGQYQLNG
+753 LIQDGEKAGQYLING
-768 LHGATIS
+768 LHGAAIS
-775 LPTVNKAACD
+775 LPTVSKAACD
-785 NRDDNIILDDLVL
+785 NRDENITLDDLEL
-798 SDTEKMALDNNEL
+798 SDTGKMTLDNNKL

-831 TKTATVTLNISIFR
+831 TKTATAILNISIFR

-1069 LGSKVEGNF
+1069 LGSKAEGNF

-1087 GANFDVNGDNDNK
+1087 GANFDFNADNDNK

-1111 VYFDGDFALEWEY
+1111 VYFDGDFTLEWEY
-1124 KPTWTSHEF
+1124 RPTWTSHEF

-1138 GSIFELRSINYWSE
+1138 GSIFELRSINYWAE

-1187 AKYAQSSTEYQ
+1187 ARYAQSSAEYQ

-1240 VTQAN
+1240 VTQAD

-1253 NYQIATEAL
+1253 NYQIATEVL
-1262 QFVWHNMETA
+1262 QCVWHNMETA

-1284 TPDWMRLS
+1284 TPDWYAPVVD

>member
-1 MKRKSLISIFITL
+1 MKRKSLILIFITL
-14 MMLCLSMFVIV
+14 MMLCLSMFAIV

-53 ADRAVTVAFAPDSFT
+53 ADRAVAVAFAPDSFT

-200 TVSVPELTGISINEA
+200 TVSVSVSELMGISINEA

-234 DPASIYNNENT
+234 DPANIYNNENT

-286 TINVRPALESVSI
+286 TINVRPVLESISI
-299 SNEAALKAK
+299 SNKAALK
-308 WVIGDAART
+308 
-317 VEVSLAPSDCYSSE
+317 
-331 NTTVEITSSNE
+331 
-342 QAIVVSGKTLTA
+342 
-354 IGLGKSTITVTAGDK
+354 
-369 TAEIELEVVKPDLTK
+369 
-384 IAIGNKEELNAKW
+384 AKW

-406 NINYTPHNYYNDD
+406 NINYTPHGYYNDD

-469 VRPDITSVTIT
+469 V
-480 NKDDFTADWQMNSG
+480 
-494 TKSLT
+494 
-499 ISLAPAEYYSL
+499 
-510 ADVEVISSDSNIVS
+510 
-524 INKTNDAVTLTA
+524 
-536 VGGGEATITVKV
+536 
-548 GSRQDSVEITVVRP
+548 
-562 DITSVT
+562 
-568 ITNKDDFTAD
+568 
-578 WQMNSGTKS
+578 
-587 LTISL
+587 
-592 APAEYYSLADVEVIS
+592 
-607 SDSNIVSINKT
+607 
-618 NDAVTLTAVSVGEA
+618 
-632 TITVK
+632 
-637 VGSRQDNV
+637 
-645 TINVVR
+645 
-651 PALTSLSITSE
+651 PALKSLSITSE

-684 DYYSAVDVTVTASG
+684 EYYSAVDVTVTASG
-698 DNIVT
+698 DDIVT

-920 NVSGRL
+920 NESGRL

-1069 LGSKVEGNF
+1069 LGSKAEGNF

-1087 GANFDVNGDNDNK
+1087 GANFDFNADNDNK

-1111 VYFDGDFALEWEY
+1111 VYFDGDFTLEWEY
-1124 KPTWTSHEF
+1124 RPTWTSHEF

-1152 LNKFGVRFF
+1152 LNKFGVRFL

-1174 RPQED
+1174 RPQEE
-1179 QFGWTNES
+1179 QFGWANES
-1187 AKYAQSSTEYQ
+1187 KKYAQSSTEYQ

-1240 VTQAN
+1240 VTQAD

-1253 NYQIATEAL
+1253 NYQIATEVL
-1262 QFVWHNMETA
+1262 QCVWHNMETA

-1284 TPDWMRLS
+1284 TPDWYAPVVD

>member
-1 MKRKSLISIFITL
+1 MKRKSLILIFITL
-14 MMLCLSMFVIV
+14 MMLCLSMFAIV

-53 ADRAVTVAFAPDSFT
+53 ADRAVAVAFAPDSFT

-200 TVSVPELTGISINEA
+200 TVSVSVSELMGISINEA

-286 TINVRPALESVSI
+286 TINVRPVLESISI
-299 SNEAALKAK
+299 SNKAALK
-308 WVIGDAART
+308 
-317 VEVSLAPSDCYSSE
+317 
-331 NTTVEITSSNE
+331 
-342 QAIVVSGKTLTA
+342 
-354 IGLGKSTITVTAGDK
+354 
-369 TAEIELEVVKPDLTK
+369 
-384 IAIGNKEELNAKW
+384 AKW

-406 NINYTPHNYYNDD
+406 NINYTPHGYYNDD

-469 VRPDITSVTIT
+469 V
-480 NKDDFTADWQMNSG
+480 
-494 TKSLT
+494 
-499 ISLAPAEYYSL
+499 
-510 ADVEVISSDSNIVS
+510 
-524 INKTNDAVTLTA
+524 
-536 VGGGEATITVKV
+536 
-548 GSRQDSVEITVVRP
+548 
-562 DITSVT
+562 
-568 ITNKDDFTAD
+568 
-578 WQMNSGTKS
+578 
-587 LTISL
+587 
-592 APAEYYSLADVEVIS
+592 
-607 SDSNIVSINKT
+607 
-618 NDAVTLTAVSVGEA
+618 
-632 TITVK
+632 
-637 VGSRQDNV
+637 
-645 TINVVR
+645 
-651 PALTSLSITSE
+651 PALKSLSITSE

-684 DYYSAVDVTVTASG
+684 EYYSAVDVTVTASG
-698 DNIVT
+698 DDIVT

-845 KVLADNG
+845 KVLADN
-852 DYSMKEGCA
+852 DNYSMKEGCA

-920 NVSGRL
+920 NESGRL

-1069 LGSKVEGNF
+1069 LGSKAEGNF

-1087 GANFDVNGDNDNK
+1087 GANFDVNGDKDNK

-1174 RPQED
+1174 RPQEE
-1179 QFGWTNES
+1179 QFGWANES
-1187 AKYAQSSTEYQ
+1187 KKYAQSSTEYQ

-1240 VTQAN
+1240 VTQAD

-1253 NYQIATEAL
+1253 NYQIATEVL
-1262 QFVWHNMETA
+1262 QCVWHNMETA

-1284 TPDWMRLS
+1284 TPDWYAPVVD

>member
-1 MKRKSLISIFITL
+1 MKRKSLILIFITL
-14 MMLCLSMFVIV
+14 MMLCLSMFAIV

-111 VDVEVLPK
+111 VDVEVSPK

-261 NKKIHAVACGEAKIT
+261 NKKIHAVARGEAKIT

-397 AVGDATRTL
+397 VVGDATRTL
-406 NINYTPHNYYNDD
+406 NINYTPHDYYNDD

-480 NKDDFTADWQMNSG
+480 NKDDFTADW
-494 TKSLT
+494 
-499 ISLAPAEYYSL
+499 P
-510 ADVEVISSDSNIVS
+510 
-524 INKTNDAVTLTA
+524 
-536 VGGGEATITVKV
+536 
-548 GSRQDSVEITVVRP
+548 
-562 DITSVT
+562 
-568 ITNKDDFTAD
+568 
-578 WQMNSGTKS
+578 MNSGTKS

-618 NDAVTLTAVSVGEA
+618 NDAVTLTAVSGGEA

-637 VGSRQDNV
+637 VGSMQDNV

-651 PALTSLSITSE
+651 PALKSLSITSE

-753 LIQDGDKQGQYQLNG
+753 LIQDGEKAGQYLING
-768 LHGATIS
+768 LHGAAIS

-798 SDTEKMALDNNEL
+798 SDTEKMALGNNKL

-831 TKTATVTLNISIFR
+831 TKTATAILNISIFR

-1069 LGSKVEGNF
+1069 LGSKAEGNF

-1087 GANFDVNGDNDNK
+1087 GANFDFNADNDNK

-1111 VYFDGDFALEWEY
+1111 VYFDGDFTLEWEY
-1124 KPTWTSHEF
+1124 RPTWTSHEF
-1133 GTGNT
+1133 GT

-1152 LNKFGVRFF
+1152 LNKFGVRFS

-1240 VTQAN
+1240 VTQAD

-1262 QFVWHNMETA
+1262 QCVWHNMETA

-1284 TPDWMRLS
+1284 TPDWYAPVVD

>member
-1 MKRKSLISIFITL
+1 MKRKSLILIFITL
-14 MMLCLSMFVIV
+14 MMLCLSMFAIV

-200 TVSVPELTGISINEA
+200 TVSVSVSELTGISINEA

-286 TINVRPALESVSI
+286 TINVRPVLESISI
-299 SNEAALKAK
+299 SNKAALK
-308 WVIGDAART
+308 
-317 VEVSLAPSDCYSSE
+317 
-331 NTTVEITSSNE
+331 
-342 QAIVVSGKTLTA
+342 
-354 IGLGKSTITVTAGDK
+354 
-369 TAEIELEVVKPDLTK
+369 
-384 IAIGNKEELNAKW
+384 AKW

-406 NINYTPHNYYNDD
+406 NINYTPNGYYNDD

-454 GTGENALTDSVEITV
+454 GTGENARTDSVEITV
-469 VRPDITSVTIT
+469 V
-480 NKDDFTADWQMNSG
+480 
-494 TKSLT
+494 
-499 ISLAPAEYYSL
+499 
-510 ADVEVISSDSNIVS
+510 
-524 INKTNDAVTLTA
+524 
-536 VGGGEATITVKV
+536 
-548 GSRQDSVEITVVRP
+548 
-562 DITSVT
+562 
-568 ITNKDDFTAD
+568 
-578 WQMNSGTKS
+578 
-587 LTISL
+587 
-592 APAEYYSLADVEVIS
+592 
-607 SDSNIVSINKT
+607 
-618 NDAVTLTAVSVGEA
+618 
-632 TITVK
+632 
-637 VGSRQDNV
+637 
-645 TINVVR
+645 
-651 PALTSLSITSE
+651 PALKSLSITSE

-684 DYYSAVDVTVTASG
+684 EYYSAADVTVTASG

-717 ATITVAYKDDATIK
+717 ATITVAYKDNAAIK

-785 NRDDNIILDDLVL
+785 NRDDNIILDDLEL
-798 SDTEKMALDNNEL
+798 SDTGKMTLDNNKL

-823 TVKDSRDE
+823 TVKDRRDE
-831 TKTATVTLNISIFR
+831 TKIATVTLNISIFR
-845 KVLADNG
+845 KVLADN
-852 DYSMKEGCA
+852 DNYSMKEGCA

-910 SGIGMGHFLP
+910 SGIGMGHFRP

-1024 MKNDNGNTEATKIS
+1024 MNNANGNTEATKIS

-1045 KTKVSSLLKGGSGVA
+1045 KTKVSTLLKGGSGVA

-1069 LGSKVEGNF
+1069 LGSKAEGNF

-1087 GANFDVNGDNDNK
+1087 GANFDFNADNDNK

-1111 VYFDGDFALEWEY
+1111 VYFDGDFTLEWEY
-1124 KPTWTSHEF
+1124 RPTWTSHEF

-1138 GSIFELRSINYWSE
+1138 GSIFELRSINYWAE

-1187 AKYAQSSTEYQ
+1187 ARYAQSSKEYQ

-1225 PFIDANKTEGQVLFE
+1225 PFTDANKTEGQALLD
-1240 VTQAN
+1240 VTQSD
-1245 IDQSNFGN
+1245 IDQGNFGN

-1284 TPDWMRLS
+1284 TPDWYAPVVD

>member
-111 VDVEVLPK
+111 VDVEVSPK

-141 RMVEVKLSPD
+141 RMVEVKLSPN
-151 DFTLENTDVQITSS
+151 DFTLDNTDVQITSS
-165 NPQVIKAEGKTLTAL
+165 NPQAIKAEGKTLTAL

-261 NKKIHAVACGEAKIT
+261 NKKIHAVALGEAKIT
-276 VVAGN
+276 VAAGN

-317 VEVSLAPSDCYSSE
+317 VEVSLAPSDYYSSE

-384 IAIGNKEELNAKW
+384 IAIGNKKELNAKW

-441 AAGVGT
+441 AVGVGT

-480 NKDDFTADWQMNSG
+480 NKDDFTADWQINSG

-510 ADVEVISSDSNIVS
+510 ADVEVVSSDSNIVS
-524 INKTNDAVTLTA
+524 VNKTNDAVTLTA
-536 VGGGEATITVKV
+536 VSGGEATITVKV
-548 GSRQDSVEITVVRP
+548 GSRQDS
-562 DITSVT
+562 
-568 ITNKDDFTAD
+568 
-578 WQMNSGTKS
+578 
-587 LTISL
+587 
-592 APAEYYSLADVEVIS
+592 
-607 SDSNIVSINKT
+607 
-618 NDAVTLTAVSVGEA
+618 
-632 TITVK
+632 
-637 VGSRQDNV
+637 V

-684 DYYSAVDVTVTASG
+684 EYYSAADVTVTASG

-717 ATITVAYKDDATIK
+717 ATITVAYKDNAAIK

-845 KVLADNG
+845 KVLADN
-852 DYSMKEGCA
+852 DNYSMKEGCA

-870 VGSNTGISFVPFNV
+870 VGSNTDISFVPFNV

-896 DSKYFLSADGGWWD
+896 DSKYFLSTDGGWWE

-942 NTTVNWETDETKDA
+942 NTAEGWETNEEKDA

-1024 MKNDNGNTEATKIS
+1024 MNNANGNTEATKIS

-1045 KTKVSSLLKGGSGVA
+1045 KTKVSTLLKGGSGVA
-1060 SAYVPNEYY
+1060 SAYVPFDWAANSKNEY
-1069 LGSKVEGNF
+1069 L
-1078 TVNVATDER
+1078 TVNNATEDR
-1087 GANFDVNGDNDNK
+1087 GANYNYTYKSSEFNDGM
-1100 KDYNSSCVSPY
+1100 VSPY
-1111 VYFDGDFALEWEY
+1111 VYFDGDFTFEWEY
-1124 KPTWTSHEF
+1124 KPTDVSFDWEV
-1133 GTGNT
+1133 
-1138 GSIFELRSINYWSE
+1138 GSTLEIRTNKYSE
-1152 LNKFGVRFF
+1152 PIIKFGVQFGYDWEGDVTGEKLR
-1161 WDGSTPVVQFIAH
+1161 FIADLRDPDNH
-1174 RPQED
+1174 
-1179 QFGWTNES
+1179 GWHQTSYYNKNS
-1187 AKYAQSSTEYQ
+1187 GDAATAAMYNNVFSF
-1198 NLMNYGVK
+1198 GVK
-1206 MRVTRK
+1206 FRVTRT
-1212 ITDGKATITYTVI
+1212 INEGKASYVYTVI
-1225 PFIDANKTEGQVLFE
+1225 PYTDANKTEGQKIEWTFIDITEENYGPGWDDAAKTVQVL
-1240 VTQAN
+1240 
-1245 IDQSNFGN
+1245 
-1253 NYQIATEAL
+1253 
-1262 QFVWHNMETA
+1262 WHNYRAA

-1284 TPDWMRLS
+1284 TPDWDAPVVD